1 MLDFSDNEEEFDT
14 FKPKSL
20 RMERKVDDKR
30 SRMTR
35 SASMRVGSTRSP
47 PKRSKS
53 EVGKRLKALEDDF
66 GGTRKNKKTGASKS
80 VGGTFKGTSS
90 QVRSRIDHLALER
103 SGSDR
108 DVQSSSLD
116 SLFAK
121 SEHSAPKKK
130 LRGGKRSSFG
140 GGDSVAKKEEKEKS
154 QRGERSTP
162 GRSRSMRSQRTVGGD
177 KERSRS
183 KSKGRSKSRTRSS
196 SKKRSSSKPRRAST
210 KMQMLDDTNRTEDSD
225 VKKKKKSDKEK
236 KKKKSKDGDDS
247 KDDSKDDS
255 SLPSKVE
262 MNENA
267 SQTSSLN
274 DSSSHTK
281 KKKSKEKEKEK
292 APKKSKR
299 QSKSFPDLPPDEFG
313 DGLEGLAEEFR
324 RSKAA
329 SKGGSTV
336 GSNSSSKKSIVDPPS
351 PVVPPNFISK
361 EESAEMVRQ
370 AVEIETQKN
379 SEQQEEILK
388 LQQQLSTALQK
399 QLSMSEEH
407 IREKNEFMNVSR
419 DLERTRVELVE
430 AREERQEALE
440 EMKDRDKMIEEDM
453 SKIDELERA
462 MAEQLEKEEELK
474 KKVQRSDDEVQNL
487 LSEIE
492 KMEKKASAGEANN
505 TGGASF
511 VELRNAKNEVAEK
524 EEENASLKSRIEQLE
539 KELKDSLTVP
549 QLQIEELDQENKALQ
564 GRLKGERLEYT
575 SKLSAKE
582 DTIQSLRTELS
593 TYTSAPDAQDLSAA
607 RQQLADAREDANQV
621 REDLATHVKTI
632 EQLHGEREDFMAEFN
647 AMKDNNAFMETTI
660 KELTEKADGL
670 AKKVLVWTEKCY
682 DWKEKAETA
691 EKKLNE
697 SGNNEEK
704 AGNNLG
710 AADPQGMNLQA
721 AMDKGQST
729 GRGGSWAAPFFK
741 KAESVDQSAE
751 KARSK
756 VLEEQNL
763 EFEAKIAQLNS
774 DLVKM
779 QTAHKEELYRTKK
792 RITELEGENEALSLS
807 VQLQK

>member
-1 MLDFSDNEEEFDT
+1 MKLRNLFNKNEDEDSENLLDFSDNEEEFDT
-14 FKPKSL
+14 FKPRSF

-66 GGTRKNKKTGASKS
+66 GGTRKNKKKGGSKS

-116 SLFAK
+116 SLFTK
-121 SEHSAPKKK
+121 SEHSPQKKK

-196 SKKRSSSKPRRAST
+196 SKKRSSSKPRRASS

-236 KKKKSKDGDDS
+236 KKKKSKDGEVS
-247 KDDSKDDS
+247 TDDS

-324 RSKAA
+324 RSKAG

-361 EESAEMVRQ
+361 EESVC
-370 AVEIETQKN
+370 
-379 SEQQEEILK
+379 S
-388 LQQQLSTALQK
+388 
-399 QLSMSEEH
+399 
-407 IREKNEFMNVSR
+407 
-419 DLERTRVELVE
+419 
-430 AREERQEALE
+430 
-440 EMKDRDKMIEEDM
+440 
-453 SKIDELERA
+453 
-462 MAEQLEKEEELK
+462 
-474 KKVQRSDDEVQNL
+474 
-487 LSEIE
+487 
-492 KMEKKASAGEANN
+492 
-505 TGGASF
+505 
-511 VELRNAKNEVAEK
+511 
-524 EEENASLKSRIEQLE
+524 
-539 KELKDSLTVP
+539 
-549 QLQIEELDQENKALQ
+549 
-564 GRLKGERLEYT
+564 
-575 SKLSAKE
+575 
-582 DTIQSLRTELS
+582 
-593 TYTSAPDAQDLSAA
+593 
-607 RQQLADAREDANQV
+607 
-621 REDLATHVKTI
+621 
-632 EQLHGEREDFMAEFN
+632 
-647 AMKDNNAFMETTI
+647 
-660 KELTEKADGL
+660 
-670 AKKVLVWTEKCY
+670 VL
-682 DWKEKAETA
+682 
-691 EKKLNE
+691 
-697 SGNNEEK
+697 
-704 AGNNLG
+704 
-710 AADPQGMNLQA
+710 
-721 AMDKGQST
+721 
-729 GRGGSWAAPFFK
+729 
-741 KAESVDQSAE
+741 
-751 KARSK
+751 
-756 VLEEQNL
+756 
-763 EFEAKIAQLNS
+763 
-774 DLVKM
+774 
-779 QTAHKEELYRTKK
+779 
-792 RITELEGENEALSLS
+792 
-807 VQLQK
+807 